1 MKLSQIGEFG
11 LIKQIRDTFTHPLNK
26 GGREGG
32 VVVGIGDDCAAFK
45 PREGF
50 LIITTTDALTED
62 IHFKLDYIQPF
73 QLGLKS
79 IYINLSDI
87 AAMGGIPLYA
97 LLSLSIPPSFSVEFM
112 NEFLKGVKDAA
123 DRYKVSVI
131 GGNISSSKN
140 DFSIHI
146 TIIGEIEKEHMVL
159 RKGAK
164 AGDRIFVTGWLGDSA
179 AGLEILKR
187 SQKSGAPIQWMGRKC
202 QIDKKLIERHLI
214 PTPRLK
220 EGRFLAINNLATS
233 MIDISDGLAS
243 DLKRIC
249 EESGV
254 GANIFTENIP
264 VSEELKNLTSSQL
277 RTQGSDIRTSLEFAL
292 YGGEDYELLFTVKSE
307 IVENLKSLWNNNM
320 TSITMIG
327 EVTKGEINLI
337 SKSGSTIPLQREGYN
352 HFKTGNTE

>member
-11 LIKQIRDTFTHPLNK
+11 LIKQIRDTFTPPIPPFNK

-32 VVVGIGDDCAAFK
+32 VVVGIGDDCAAIK

-50 LIITTTDALTED
+50 LIITTTDSLTEN

-187 SQKSGAPIQWMGRKC
+187 SQKTEVRS
-202 QIDKKLIERHLI
+202 QIDKKLKERHLI

-264 VSEELKNLTSSQL
+264 VSEELRDFTSHRKSFEPIDL
-277 RTQGSDIRTSLEFAL
+277 AL
-292 YGGEDYELLFTVKSE
+292 YEGEDYELLFTVKSE
-307 IVENLKSLWNNNM
+307 IVENLKSLWNNKM

-337 SKSGSTIPLQREGYN
+337 HKSGGTIPLQREGYN
-352 HFKTGNTE
+352 HFKT

>member
-11 LIKQIRDTFTHPLNK
+11 LIKQIRDTFTHPPNK
-26 GGREGG
+26 GGREEG

-50 LIITTTDALTED
+50 LIITTTDALVEH
-62 IHFKLDYIQPF
+62 IHFKLDYIKPY
-73 QLGLKS
+73 QLGIKS
-79 IYINLSDI
+79 ININLSDI

-97 LLSLSIPPSFSVEFM
+97 LLSIAVPPSFSVEFM

-146 TIIGEIEKEHMVL
+146 TIIGEIEKGHMVL

-187 SQKSGAPIQWMGRKC
+187 SQMSNVKC

-220 EGRFLAINNLATS
+220 EGRFLSINNLATS

-264 VSEELKNLTSSQL
+264 VSEELKTLTSSQL
-277 RTQGSDIRTSLEFAL
+277 RTQGSEIRTPLECAL

-320 TSITMIG
+320 TPITMIG

-337 SKSGSTIPLQREGYN
+337 NKSGSTIPLLREGYN
-352 HFKTGNTE
+352 HFKAGNTE